1 MSNDENAEPV
11 SVTLHLER
19 RTLDAL
25 RNIRQRQREQ
35 LASDSWGRTV
45 VELSEDDERDDEAL
59 AKLLQRAYSQKLK
72 REMRD
77 PTVIGADG
85 PVGADNQCKPD

>member
-11 SVTLHLER
+11 SVTLHLEK

-35 LASDSWGRTV
+35 LASDSWGRQV
-45 VELSEDDERDDEAL
+45 AELSEEPDDKAL
-59 AKLLQRAYSQKLK
+59 AKLLQRAYSRKLR
-72 REMRD
+72 RETGGQRGVTA
-77 PTVIGADG
+77 PIGCSG
-85 PVGADNQCKPD
+85 NRCTPD